1 LDKDTRN
8 DQGGINDKDMNREE
22 NLGSEEVVEKQIN
35 KNGQIENENT
45 IKGYPKR
52 VRKAG

>member
-1 LDKDTRN
+1 
-8 DQGGINDKDMNREE
+8 MNREE
-22 NLGSEEVVEKQIN
+22 NLGSEEVVENQIN

-52 VRKAG
+52 VRKKPDRLGVND